1 MESMNLG
8 QGLERSDT
16 GCSTSGTAT
25 QPLSSLTESS
35 KRPAL
40 SRKGKYNGRCGEN
53 SNLSKTHNST
63 QMMAMLEEERIK
75 LDIAQQVYDL
85 RESTGLNQ
93 AEFAKQVGV
102 ETRVIED
109 LEESD
114 YEGDAFVMLNRIA
127 KAVGRQVE
135 VRIVPLQSQP
145 AVS

>member
-1 MESMNLG
+1 MGEKKTTTDSVEILHC
-8 QGLERSDT
+8 LYFED
-16 GCSTSGTAT
+16 
-25 QPLSSLTESS
+25 QPE
-35 KRPAL
+35 
-40 SRKGKYNGRCGEN
+40 
-53 SNLSKTHNST
+53 
-63 QMMAMLEEERIK
+63 MMAMLEEERIK

>member
-1 MESMNLG
+1 MNLG